1 MTMISRSI
9 TIVNRLGLHARAATR
24 LVNCASVFEAE
35 LWIKSGEKTINGKSI
50 MGVLTL
56 AASKGT
62 VLVIEADGP
71 DREDALQAIYDLI
84 NDRFGEDE

>member
-1 MTMISRSI
+1 MISRSV
-9 TIVNRLGLHARAATR
+9 TIVNKLGLHARAATR

-35 LWIKSGEKTINGKSI
+35 LWLRNGDKTINGKSI

-56 AASKGT
+56 AAGKGT
-62 VLVIEADGP
+62 VLVIEAEGP
-71 DREDALQAIYDLI
+71 DREDALQALYELI

>member
-1 MTMISRSI
+1 MISRSV
-9 TIVNRLGLHARAATR
+9 TIINQLGLHARAASR

-35 LWIKSGEKTINGKSI
+35 IWIKNGEKTINGKSI

-62 VLVIEADGP
+62 VLVIEADGS
-71 DREDALQAIYDLI
+71 DREDALQAIYELI
-84 NDRFGEDE
+84 SGRFGEDE